1 MNYVLSDLHGQ
12 YKKYRAMLEEIQFK
26 STDTLYVLGDVIDR
40 GPDGCKILL
49 DMISRANV
57 IPLLG
62 NHELSASICLPF
74 LMKEVTEQSLEALDS
89 TQLAA
94 LNDWLLNGGGATLRE
109 LKQLHQWEREEILEY
124 IQEMELYAEV
134 TAGSRDFVLVHAGLD
149 RFFPKK
155 PLDKYELQ
163 DFLFGRPG
171 LNATFFEDKYLVH
184 GHTPT
189 RLLLQEAGELP
200 EDKIVCRGKKI
211 SMDCGAAFG
220 GRLGCLCLDTMEEL
234 YV

>member
-1 MNYVLSDLHGQ
+1 MMG
-12 YKKYRAMLEEIQFK
+12 R
-26 STDTLYVLGDVIDR
+26 
-40 GPDGCKILL
+40 P
-49 DMISRANV
+49 NV

-62 NHELSASICLPF
+62 NHEFTAAICLPF
-74 LMKEVTEQSLEALDS
+74 LMEEVTEQSLEALDN

-94 LNDWLLNGGGATLRE
+94 LNDWLLNGGGTTLRE
-109 LKQLHQWEREEILEY
+109 LKQLCQWEREEILEY
-124 IQEMELYAEV
+124 IREMELYAEV
-134 TAGSRDFVLVHAGLD
+134 TAGGQDFVLVHAGLD
-149 RFFPKK
+149 CFFPTK

-171 LNATFFEDKYLVH
+171 LNAVFFEDKYLVH

-200 EDKIVCRGKKI
+200 EDKIVRRGKKI
-211 SMDCGAAFG
+211 AMDCGAAFG
-220 GRLGCLCLDTMEEL
+220 GRLGCLCLDTMEEF